1 MTTQNPMSMGLD
13 YARNL
18 ANVGTQVTQRQGQQ
32 QQQGIIDQAQQR
44 LNVTQG
50 QEDQDRA
57 LQQAQSQA
65 KGLVGLSKGLM
76 QIPTIE
82 GRFQAIQEQS
92 ALLQSLD
99 IDISD
104 LTPDAITDEGLS
116 RIISTLGGG
125 QQVEDKTNFTK
136 DLLAAGLEAGSEEFK
151 AAVLDKYGKGDTIG
165 YDVVEAYN
173 PETKQDEYYQISRV
187 NPGEKIPLGMVVPKS
202 SSQIKSEAA
211 DAAGVEGEVSAMQQ
225 SLDTIGKILNSP
237 GLSGFSGLDS
247 FRKFIPGTEAA
258 NVAAWIDQLQSQNFL
273 VAVKQMKGMGALSEN
288 EGRKI
293 AGAVAALD
301 SSMTDDAIKK
311 ELESIQSDLMVGLER
326 IESGN
331 LLGADKPAPT
341 TTPTKPAFQP
351 TTTTAPAPTPAP
363 KSIAWDDM

>member
-1 MTTQNPMSMGLD
+1 MPQNPMSLGLD

-18 ANVGTQVTQRQGQQ
+18 ANVGTQIEQRKGMQQ
-32 QQQGIIDQAQQR
+32 QQQILGQQQER
-44 LNVTQG
+44 TGVVQG
-50 QEDQDRA
+50 QQDQDRA
-57 LQQAQSQA
+57 LVQAQQQA
-65 KGLVGLSKGLM
+65 KGLVDLSKGLM
-76 QIPTIE
+76 QLPME
-82 GRFQAIQEQS
+82 QRMQAIQAQ
-92 ALLQSLD
+92 APMLQSLD

-104 LTPDAITDEGLS
+104 LTPEAITDEGLT

-125 QQVEDKTNFTK
+125 QQSEDRTSFTK
-136 DLLAAGLEAGSEEFK
+136 DLMAAGMAPGSEEFK
-151 AAVLDKYGKGDTIG
+151 AAVLEKYGKGNTIG

-173 PETKQDEYYQISRV
+173 PETNQDEYYQISRV

-202 SSQIKSEAA
+202 SSQIKSEAD
-211 DAAGVEGEVSAMQQ
+211 DAAGIEGEASAMQQ

-331 LLGADKPAPT
+331 LLGTDKPAPT
-341 TTPTKPAFQP
+341 TTPDKSTFQP
-351 TTTTAPAPTPAP
+351 TTPATTAAP